1 MMPLVN
7 YWTLIEHNVS
17 KDKSYRRLNKYKC
30 ICGCEKILIED
41 NVKSNKSKSCGCMKG
56 ELISKQKIQ
65 HGQSTRKYLSPTYI
79 SYRAMKARCLKST
92 HPHYHNYGG
101 RGITISKDW
110 LESFESFLQDMGE
123 RPIGHTLD
131 RINSNDDYKKE
142 NCKWST
148 YKEQANNRRNI
159 IEHT

>member
-1 MMPLVN
+1 VSKHLDRVMMPLVN
-7 YWTLIEHNVS
+7 YWTLI
-17 KDKSYRRLNKYKC
+17 D
-30 ICGCEKILIED
+30 
-41 NVKSNKSKSCGCMKG
+41 
-56 ELISKQKIQ
+56 
-65 HGQSTRKYLSPTYI
+65 
-79 SYRAMKARCLKST
+79 
-92 HPHYHNYGG
+92 
-101 RGITISKDW
+101 